1 MRNCAQQPNPERSRI
16 TTYAFSLGYCP
27 RYPDVAKRPGF
38 DHGYSSEGRIPFA
51 EGEKLCR
58 DKGAALPVMESYSY
72 GQDIA
77 EFMGTSVN
85 NVERASFWLGKY
97 IL

>member
-1 MRNCAQQPNPERSRI
+1 M
-16 TTYAFSLGYCP
+16 
-27 RYPDVAKRPGF
+27 
-38 DHGYSSEGRIPFA
+38 
-51 EGEKLCR
+51 
-58 DKGAALPVMESYSY
+58 PVMESYSY